1 MEMDSEHDD
10 RGLTLADLLPAG
22 PEYSPFVQA
31 RIAERKRILKDCELR
46 LTGRQML
53 LLLLRYDAALTFAE
67 IAIELSVSEVRV
79 WKMHVRILRIL
90 KAELASRNIC
100 EADP

>member
-1 MEMDSEHDD
+1 M
-10 RGLTLADLLPAG
+10 
-22 PEYSPFVQA
+22 
-31 RIAERKRILKDCELR
+31 KDCELR